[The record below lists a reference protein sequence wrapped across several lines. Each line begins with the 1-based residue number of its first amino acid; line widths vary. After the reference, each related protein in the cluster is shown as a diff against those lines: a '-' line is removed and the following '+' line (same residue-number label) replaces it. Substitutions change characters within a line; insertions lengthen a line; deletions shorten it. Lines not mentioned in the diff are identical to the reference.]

1 MAKGISIHIGLNH
14 IDEDYYGT
22 DGELFG
28 CINDANDMKAIA
40 TKLGY
45 SSSEILTEDDA
56 TKANVVSAI
65 CSAASNMA
73 SGDTLLLTYSGHG
86 SQVDDV
92 DSDETDAMDET
103 WCLYDQML
111 VDDELRQMWS
121 QFKAGTR
128 IFMLSDSC
136 HSGTVA
142 RMLILKE
149 LAKLEPVTRSFLLRR
164 KLPQAAAKT
173 QIADAARALDE
184 VPDPVF
190 RLLPL
195 SARDH
200 VRSVHGGELD
210 AAQYLS
216 GGARAV
222 IQTTLI
228 QISGC
233 QDYQTSL
240 DGAGNGLFTEKLK
253 AVWNNGGFTGGYRK
267 LHEEIVKLMPATQ
280 TPNYDVVGAANA
292 GFEAAK
298 PFTIA
303 AAAAPVTTTPA
314 TTASGRPVITP
325 LQDTLS
331 VGDAAPSFSVN
342 PGSGKAYAIQWSTDP
357 SYLYSTEGRVWKENY
372 FSTISKMPRDY
383 SGSYPVEVTMPQD
396 AWEGLSAEGDRL
408 YYRLWRADSRNG
420 PLTNSSAPS
429 ENTVPYVPISGE
441 REVARARGKSVA
453 EQVSTRGVTSR
464 AKAGARS

>member
-1 MAKGISIHIGLNH
+1 MAKGISIHIGLNY

-22 DGELFG
+22 NGELFG
-28 CINDANDMKAIA
+28 CINDANDMKGIA

-45 SSSEILTEDDA
+45 SSSEVLIDEDA

-65 CSAASNMA
+65 CSAASSMA
-73 SGDTLLLTYSGHG
+73 GGDTLLLTYSGHG

-111 VDDELRQMWS
+111 IDDELRQMWS

-142 RMLILKE
+142 RMLIMKE

-164 KLPQAAAKT
+164 QLPKASPKD
-173 QIADAARALDE
+173 QIAEAAQTLDA

-195 SARDH
+195 SAREH

-240 DGAGNGLFTEKLK
+240 DGHGNGLFTEKLK
-253 AVWNNGGFTGGYRK
+253 AIWNNGGFSGGYRK
-267 LHEEIVKLMPATQ
+267 LHQEIVKLMPATQ

-298 PFTIA
+298 PFTIGA
-303 AAAAPVTTTPA
+303 AVGPVTPPVS
-314 TTASGRPVITP
+314 SGRPVITP

-342 PGSGKAYAIQWSTDP
+342 PGAGKAYAIQWSTDP
-357 SYLYSTEGRVWKENY
+357 SYLYATEGRVWKGNY

-396 AWEGLSAEGDRL
+396 AWDGLSAEGDRL

-420 PLTNSSAPS
+420 PLTNSSAPDES
-429 ENTVPYVPISGE
+429 RAPYLTIGGE
-441 REVARARGKSVA
+441 REVIGPRGKSVP
-453 EQVSTRGVTSR
+453 EPVSTRGVKSR
-464 AKAGARS
+464 AKVGARS